1 MRVIT
6 FFVRRFAA
14 QPLHRRL
21 RWALWGPAL
30 LAVATVAVAGQGA
43 LALGLGVCLVLLI
56 GVLGEPLVRQLRAAP
71 AAAQPVDLPVPVA
84 PPAPAEPDVGVA
96 WATAV
101 ARALADGQVHVVYRP
116 LCALPSLRPCGLEA
130 ALRGI
135 PPPPDSADTLPADLL
150 AALLAAWLLPAG
162 RHFQRWLPALD
173 RRGDAA
179 LWLHLPPMW
188 LALPA
193 LPDLLAQ
200 ALAGAGLDRE
210 RLRLCVH
217 PVEAGRQAL
226 LPETARRLH
235 QQGHTL
241 VADGFG
247 AGAASLA
254 HLNQLPVRAV
264 RLDRSLVERAGHGP
278 AQRLVVESTARLA
291 ASLGMLTVADGL
303 DSAVQAQALG
313 MAGCRLGQ
321 GPLLGAW
328 GPAEDWMPPQ
338 VMPDF
343 ADTA

>member
-1 MRVIT
+1 MRKILAPLQH
-6 FFVRRFAA
+6 FAA

-21 RWALWGPAL
+21 RWALWLPA
-30 LAVATVAVAGQGA
+30 AVAVVAVGLAGQGV
-43 LALGLGVCLVLLI
+43 LAAVLAAGLGALVGL
-56 GVLGEPLVRQLRAAP
+56 LGEPLVRELRAAAMAKPP
-71 AAAQPVDLPVPVA
+71 AEPAGPPPAVPLTA
-84 PPAPAEPDVGVA
+84 PPA
-96 WATAV
+96 TAGWPEAA
-101 ARALADGQVHVVYRP
+101 ARALDAGQVLVLYRP

-130 ALRGI
+130 ALHGL
-135 PPPPDSADTLPADLL
+135 PSNDHGHPWPADLVA
-150 AALLAAWLLPAG
+150 AALATWLPPAV

-179 LWLHLPPMW
+179 LWLQLPPAM
-188 LALPA
+188 LAAPTLPA
-193 LPDLLAQ
+193 LLDQ
-200 ALAGAGLDRE
+200 ALAATGIDRA
-210 RLRLCVH
+210 RVRLCVH
-217 PVEAGRQAL
+217 PVEAGRQAV
-226 LPETARRLH
+226 LPDTARRLH
-235 QQGHTL
+235 QLGHTL

-247 AGAASLA
+247 SGAASLA
-254 HLNQLPVRAV
+254 HLGQWPVRAV
-264 RLDRSLVERAGHGP
+264 RLDRALVERAGHGP

-313 MAGCRLGQ
+313 RAGCRLGQ

>member
-1 MRVIT
+1 MRKTRT
-6 FFVRRFAA
+6 FLQHLAA

-21 RWALWGPAL
+21 RWALWLPAVV
-30 LAVATVAVAGQGA
+30 AVAAAGLAGQGA
-43 LALGLGVCLVLLI
+43 LALALAVGLAALVGL
-56 GVLGEPLVRQLRAAP
+56 LGEPLVRELRAVPLSAPPAEPAEPAEPSP
-71 AAAQPVDLPVPVA
+71 AAALA
-84 PPAPAEPDVGVA
+84 AAGWPDMA
-96 WATAV
+96 
-101 ARALADGQVHVVYRP
+101 ARAIAAGQVQVVYRP

-130 ALRGI
+130 ALHGL
-135 PPPPDSADTLPADLL
+135 PPNDHDDPWPAELV
-150 AALLAAWLLPAG
+150 AAALAAWLLPAAG
-162 RHFQRWLPALD
+162 HFQHWLPALD

-179 LWLHLPPMW
+179 LWLPLPAAL
-188 LALPA
+188 LAAPA

-200 ALAGAGLDRE
+200 TLATAGLGRE
-210 RLRLCVH
+210 RVRLCVH
-217 PVEAGRQAL
+217 PVEAGRQAV
-226 LPETARRLH
+226 LPETAKRLH

-254 HLNQLPVRAV
+254 HLGQWPVRAV
-264 RLDRSLVERAGHGP
+264 RLDRTLVERSGHGP

-291 ASLGMLTVADGL
+291 ASLGMSTVADGL